1 MGNLSKNIAALRAQR
16 NLSQEELAKRVGVS
30 QPSIAQFE
38 AGTKVPRLYVTIAI
52 ANALNVKIDEL
63 VNGKEE

>member
-1 MGNLSKNIAALRAQR
+1 MGNLSKNIAELRAQQ

-38 AGTKVPRLYVTIAI
+38 AGTKVPRLHVTIKLAK
-52 ANALNVKIDEL
+52 ALNVTIDDL
-63 VNGKEE
+63 VNGKE